1 MRAAAERDMAYNVH
15 MKKYPVAVVRE
26 RLSEALDRAEQG
38 EPVLIQR
45 RGVTY
50 ELRVRRPPARR
61 RKTAPQIEVVDRALV
76 TSGEWTWD
84 WKDGALTFRAR
95 RS

>member
-1 MRAAAERDMAYNVH
+1 MYNVH
-15 MKKYPVAVVRE
+15 MKKYSVAMVRE

-38 EPVLIQR
+38 KPVLIER

-50 ELRVRRPPARR
+50 ELAVRKPAARR
-61 RKTAPQIEVVDRALV
+61 KKATPQIEVVDTALT

-84 WKDGALTFRAR
+84 WKGSGLKFRAP